1 LKEMIDYKKHILKNG
16 LRVITHTD
24 KTTPMVAVNVAY
36 DVGSRDEHP
45 EKTGFAH
52 LFEHLMFGGSV
63 NIPNYD
69 TPLQNV
75 GGDNNAFTSNDITN
89 YYLTLPAQNIE
100 TGLWLES
107 DRMLGLAFSQKGLDI
122 QRNVVIEEFKQRYL
136 NQPYGDVYPLVK
148 DLAYKVHPYRWPTIG
163 KDISHIEN
171 ATLDDVKSFF
181 YRHYA
186 PNNAVLTISG
196 NIEADHAFR
205 LAEKWFGDI
214 PRRDVP
220 LRNLPPEPHQNKYRE
235 KNVSR
240 EVPYH
245 GVYLSFHMD
254 DKLSPDYYVTDL
266 ISDILSNGQSSRMY
280 RNLIMDSG
288 LFGELDAYISG
299 DNDPGLFT
307 VAGKLINGVSIEK
320 ATQMIWQEL
329 DRMIEDR
336 VGNTELQKVINKVEA
351 NLVYSEI
358 NYLNKA
364 MALSAFELLGDADLI
379 NKQNQFYR
387 NVTVEKVRETAQHLF
402 RKENCSTLLYLK
414 KDTND

>member
-1 LKEMIDYKKHILKNG
+1 MIDYKKHILKNG
-16 LRVITHTD
+16 LRVIAHTD
-24 KTTPMVAVNVAY
+24 RTTPMVAINVAY

-45 EKTGFAH
+45 DKTGFAH

-69 TPLQNV
+69 SPLQNV
-75 GGDNNAFTSNDITN
+75 GGDNNAFTTNDITN

-163 KDISHIEN
+163 KDISHIED
-171 ATLDDVKSFF
+171 ATLNDVKSFF

-214 PRRDVP
+214 PHRDVP
-220 LRNLPPEPHQNKYRE
+220 GRDLPAEPLQEEYRE
-235 KNVSR
+235 KDVSR

-245 GVYLSFHMD
+245 GIYLSFHMD

-280 RNLIMDSG
+280 RNLVVDNG

-307 VAGKLINGVSIEK
+307 VAGKLINGVSIDE

-329 DRMIEDR
+329 NRMIEDR
-336 VGNTELQKVINKVEA
+336 VGNSELQKVINKVEA

-364 MALSAFELLGDADLI
+364 MALSAFELLGDAALI
-379 NKQNQFYR
+379 NKQNQYYR
-387 NVTVEKVRETAQHLF
+387 NVTVDKVRETAQQLF

-414 KDTND
+414 KRFE